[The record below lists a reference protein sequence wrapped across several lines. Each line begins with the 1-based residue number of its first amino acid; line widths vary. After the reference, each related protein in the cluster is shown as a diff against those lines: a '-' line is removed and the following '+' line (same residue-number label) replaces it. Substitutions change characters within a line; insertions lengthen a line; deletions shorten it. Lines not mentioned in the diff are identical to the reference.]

1 MTIFATG
8 NSGTIGRHLST
19 DVKPILLDLRVPGQG
34 SHFTDF
40 SKKDSLLHL
49 AGIVGTGI
57 VEADLDTSYKVN
69 VLGTLRLAKYFLE
82 GAGRKFLYVSTSHV
96 YAPSSQ
102 LLSEE
107 SEIEAQNSYAEQK
120 LETELRLLELF
131 ERDLTKLCIVRVFSV
146 LDWDAAPFT
155 LGGAIAKL
163 SDENSEFNLC
173 NGDDVRDFLTPRSI
187 ANILE
192 KLLEEHSLPTI
203 INLCS
208 GVGIKV
214 AVAARTMLAGSGYE
228 IPEHRI
234 LPGNSSN
241 PYIVGNNSKLT
252 KLFPNMDLSWSP
264 SIRI

>member
-1 MTIFATG
+1 VAT
-8 NSGTIGRHLST
+8 
-19 DVKPILLDLRVPGQG
+19 
-34 SHFTDF
+34 
-40 SKKDSLLHL
+40 SLLFLPHDSKL
-49 AGIVGTGI
+49 KLSKRHTQ
-57 VEADLDTSYKVN
+57 THS
-69 VLGTLRLAKYFLE
+69 TLWNLWQECLW
-82 GAGRKFLYVSTSHV
+82 H
-96 YAPSSQ
+96 
-102 LLSEE
+102 
-107 SEIEAQNSYAEQK
+107 
-120 LETELRLLELF
+120 
-131 ERDLTKLCIVRVFSV
+131 LTKLCIVRVFSV
-146 LDWDAAPFT
+146 LDWDVAPFT
-155 LGGAIAKL
+155 LGRAIAKL
-163 SDENSEFNLC
+163 IDENSKFKLR

-192 KLLEEHSLPTI
+192 KLVEELSLPTI